1 MKPDAYNMTSF
12 LASKFNLAAAA
23 EVAEFEVANAKAV
36 ETYIRDSKVECE
48 YFTTRAVDV
57 QLSESHNA
65 ALRAGCKSLQDQ
77 GVAVTQDVFYM
88 DGADAEMV

>member
-36 ETYIRDSKVECE
+36 EKYIRELKVECE
-48 YFTTRAVDV
+48 YFTTRAIDV
-57 QLSESHNA
+57 QLSGSYNA
-65 ALRAGCKSLQDQ
+65 ALRAGYKSLQDQ
-77 GVAVTQDVFYM
+77 GVEATQGVFYM
-88 DGADAEMV
+88 DGPDAEMV